1 MIFGQD
7 ECIFK
12 QYNRSNKSWS
22 DPDGT
27 RALLPK
33 EDGQGVMISA
43 FASREFGF
51 GMQLTASQLDKVN
64 KSRSRGVRKYYSD
77 KNAAI
82 SKNGTAKKRY
92 SQLHPLSNHLNMVII
107 MRGIGVMNAWYSSWK
122 TGLIAFRCCYHPMI
136 TSFYLTILMD
146 MIECSLRD

>member
-1 MIFGQD
+1 LQFGGYLSVRKGVGVKPLMIFGQD

-12 QYNRSNKSWS
+12 QYIRTNKSWS

-33 EDGQGVMISA
+33 DDGQGVMISA

-64 KSRSRGVRKYYSD
+64 KARSIGVRKFYSD
-77 KNAAI
+77 EKAAI
-82 SKNGTAKKRY
+82 SKNGTAKKDTHNFT
-92 SQLHPLSNHLNMVII
+92 LCPII
-107 MRGIGVMNAWYSSWK
+107 
-122 TGLIAFRCCYHPMI
+122 
-136 TSFYLTILMD
+136 
-146 MIECSLRD
+146 